1 METIFDKIKKD
12 VKKGWDE
19 GIAAVMQGANVLSV
33 KMNELSAEGKKQYK
47 MFNLYVKIKDQ
58 INELGDI
65 VYAVLESG
73 KTLDDDKKIKTAYNK
88 IKKLQWQLSKLAAV
102 PKIKD
107 TEPKKRIKK
116 ATPKTSATKAKAQ
129 SK

>member
-65 VYAVLESG
+65 VYSVLESG

-116 ATPKTSATKAKAQ
+116 ATSKTSATKSKTQ

>member
-12 VKKGWDE
+12 FKKGWDE
-19 GIAAVMQGANVLSV
+19 GIAAVIQGANVLSV

-47 MFNLYVKIKDQ
+47 MFNLHVKIKDQ

-73 KTLDDDKKIKTAYNK
+73 KDLDDDKKIKTAYNK

-116 ATPKTSATKAKAQ
+116 TTPKRSATKGKAP